1 MAVHGK
7 LLLSDHCYLE
17 IPGNIIDVYKYHFT
31 EFLSESLKDF
41 SLHFFPK
48 CVARKLD
55 HLKKGSSSKEEPNVS
70 TKLDEGCSYKCF
82 MFRSLDKLI
91 DSFIDSIKSEKKKED
106 FKFVHKRNNKY
117 YYTNSAGQ
125 FLCLLFGSRIKKN
138 VTF

>member
-17 IPGNIIDVYKYHFT
+17 IPGNIDVYKYHFT
-31 EFLSESLKDF
+31 KFLSESSKDF
-41 SLHFFPK
+41 SLHLFPK

-117 YYTNSAGQ
+117 YYTNTAEQ
-125 FLCLLFGSRIKKN
+125 FLCLLFGSRI
-138 VTF
+138 

>member
-55 HLKKGSSSKEEPNVS
+55 RSSSKEEPNVS

-82 MFRSLDKLI
+82 IFRSLDKLI
-91 DSFIDSIKSEKKKED
+91 DSFIDSIKSEKKEKVD
-106 FKFVHKRNNKY
+106 FKFLHKRNNKY